1 MHFSPTKSAEA
12 QGLQAKAHTLKSDGW
27 MLARIA
33 IPLSCLNEMLSNKNM
48 NLGWKARNASE
59 FLLYDILVTCAF
71 LWKTQVL

>member
-48 NLGWKARNASE
+48 NLG
-59 FLLYDILVTCAF
+59 
-71 LWKTQVL
+71 